1 MKGKKEMEIRKP
13 KFELGQKVVDKKGD
27 VGTVINVSHYYFD
40 KDEYWYN
47 IEKDETI
54 RLKPE
59 SKLEPYNG
67 KYETKKKTVWDLEE
81 REECYSLTICGN
93 VHHGFW
99 DGSSSSIA
107 IRDTGGIFLTKEEA
121 QYEIERRKVE
131 TEMLRLGGRR
141 EFKNGENNYYIVC
154 NFDSSHFAIHIFNN
168 KSNGFA
174 QMMIYF
180 DSAKECRNAIE
191 KIGEDK
197 IKKYIFGV
205 NE

>member
-1 MKGKKEMEIRKP
+1 MEIRKP
-13 KFELGQKVVDKKGD
+13 KFELGQKVVDKYGN
-27 VGTVINVSHYYFD
+27 VGTVIKFNSYHFEEN
-40 KDEYWYN
+40 EYWYDVSYDGEVL
-47 IEKDETI
+47 IK
-54 RLKPE
+54 KE
-59 SKLEPYNG
+59 SFLEPYIE
-67 KYETKKKTVWDLEE
+67 KSETEKKKSVWDLKEG
-81 REECYSLTICGN
+81 EECYSLTICGN

-121 QYEIERRKVE
+121 EDEIERRKVE

-154 NFDSSHFAIHIFNN
+154 DFDSHYDIWIYNN
-168 KSNGFA
+168 KSDSFA

-180 DSAKECRNAIE
+180 DTRKEAEDAIE
-191 KIGEDK
+191 HIGEDR

-205 NE
+205 EE